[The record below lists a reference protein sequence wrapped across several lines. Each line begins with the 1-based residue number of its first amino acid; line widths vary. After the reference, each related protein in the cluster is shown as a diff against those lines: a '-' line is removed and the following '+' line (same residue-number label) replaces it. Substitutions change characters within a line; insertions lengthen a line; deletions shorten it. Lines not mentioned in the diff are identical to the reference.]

1 MEERIVEVRIC
12 ERTYR
17 IKTTN
22 DSKYTRALA
31 QQLNEKI
38 LQIFSS
44 DESATLIDAAILSG
58 LEILDEAAKDNA
70 NVQRARER
78 AKEYAQELTKQM
90 KETRRVQEENQH
102 LLEENKRL
110 RADIEMLRLKERTN
124 TK

>member
-31 QQLNEKI
+31 QQLNEKFT
-38 LQIFSS
+38 QIFSS

-58 LEILDEAAKDNA
+58 LEILDEAAKDSA

-90 KETRRVQEENQH
+90 KETRRIQEENRH

>member
-1 MEERIVEVRIC
+1 MEERIVEVQIC

-17 IKTTN
+17 IRTTN
-22 DSKYTRALA
+22 DIKYTKILA
-31 QQLNEKI
+31 QQLNEKL
-38 LQIFSS
+38 LQIFTA

-110 RADIEMLRLKERTN
+110 KADLEMLRLKERT
-124 TK
+124 KG

>member
-22 DSKYTRALA
+22 DSKYTKALA
-31 QQLNEKI
+31 QNLNEKFM
-38 LQIFSS
+38 QIFAA
-44 DESATLIDAAILSG
+44 DENATLIDAAILSG
-58 LEILDEAAKDNA
+58 LEILDESAKANA
-70 NVQRARER
+70 NVQRARDR

-90 KETRRVQEENQH
+90 KETLIIQEENQH
-102 LLEENKRL
+102 LLDENKRL

-124 TK
+124 K